1 MKAHEDREALP
12 PHPNDLVHG
21 ASTKQERAQDA
32 AEPASPA
39 PSIAMMTMN
48 HDLDRDINS
57 KQTPTDTPV
66 VSIRTWTRGSADDER
81 SGLLGFLSLAYGDL
95 VLDGVTVRRTADGR
109 MTLSWPERRDRSGRA
124 HTYMRPV
131 SDEARRRIEHAV
143 FSAAV
148 GEEAPW

>member
-39 PSIAMMTMN
+39 PSIAKMTMN

-81 SGLLGFLSLAYGDL
+81 SGLL
-95 VLDGVTVRRTADGR
+95 V
-109 MTLSWPERRDRSGRA
+109 
-124 HTYMRPV
+124 
-131 SDEARRRIEHAV
+131 
-143 FSAAV
+143 
-148 GEEAPW
+148 